1 MKLSWI
7 GKSALVWFG
16 IVLLSIL
23 FSLFVTDIQIVRI
36 LVNDSQGALLIVPLF
51 AILSLGLGLLSRKAK
66 SVLEFHKLPWI
77 LYGIG
82 SYIMLACVIL
92 ACTMLFISYAPE
104 SYTLNAIIAMVIK
117 FLPFIAFVFVIAGFV
132 IELLGERIKNRFS
145 VWWLPMLTAVLFLAS
160 SFLLNNDGFRYNDP
174 IYMMIIALAFLLPA
188 MLCSVIIQ
196 KGNKESWVMS
206 YWYIGSG
213 FLTMFVVASVFLV
226 TFPYVHY
233 TDFFLLSLGMMAM
246 MVLLI
251 TGVDLRSGSTQTLPK
266 STNQKLD

>member
-23 FSLFVTDIQIVRI
+23 FSLFVIDIQIVRI

-66 SVLEFHKLPWI
+66 STSEFHKPPWI

-92 ACTMLFISYAPE
+92 ACTMLFVAYSPE
-104 SYTLNAIIAMVIK
+104 SYTINSILTMIIYALSIIAI
-117 FLPFIAFVFVIAGFV
+117 VFVLGGFAL
-132 IELLGERIKNRFS
+132 ELLGDRIKNRFS
-145 VWWLPMLTAVLFLAS
+145 VWWLPMLTVVLFLAS

-196 KGNKESWVMS
+196 KGNREPWVMS
-206 YWYIGSG
+206 YWCIGSG
-213 FLTMFVVASVFLV
+213 FLTMFVAASVFLV

-233 TDFFLLSLGMMAM
+233 TDFFLLSLGMMVM
-246 MVLLI
+246 MTLLI
-251 TGVDLRSGSTQTLPK
+251 IGVDLRSGSTQILPR
-266 STNQKLD
+266 